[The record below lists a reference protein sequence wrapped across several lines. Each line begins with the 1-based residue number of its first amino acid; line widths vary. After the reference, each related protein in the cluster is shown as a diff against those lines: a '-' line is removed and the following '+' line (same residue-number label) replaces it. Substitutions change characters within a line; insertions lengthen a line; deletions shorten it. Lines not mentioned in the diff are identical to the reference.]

1 MIEPIADKLERALGT
16 ALSPTEQVFIK
27 LRGTFKEAL
36 VYTSTR
42 VIILKAG
49 WMTGQILGTD
59 MFQCPYSNV
68 AGAQVNFHLVTGYF
82 ELSTGG
88 MQNAPKSFWNSDK
101 NVNAAKA
108 PNCVSI
114 SGRDRA
120 AKFREASAFIMQ
132 RASGGVRA
140 GEQAGETGLGVLERL
155 AGLRDAEVISAA
167 EFQAKKTQILS
178 RM

>member
-1 MIEPIADKLERALGT
+1 
-16 ALSPTEQVFIK
+16 
-27 LRGTFKEAL
+27 
-36 VYTSTR
+36 
-42 VIILKAG
+42 
-49 WMTGQILGTD
+49 
-59 MFQCPYSNV
+59 
-68 AGAQVNFHLVTGYF
+68 
-82 ELSTGG
+82 

-101 NVNAAKA
+101 SVNAAKA

-114 SGRDRA
+114 SGRERA

-140 GEQAGETGLGVLERL
+140 GVQAGEDGLGVLERL
-155 AGLRDAEVISAA
+155 ARLRDAGVISAA